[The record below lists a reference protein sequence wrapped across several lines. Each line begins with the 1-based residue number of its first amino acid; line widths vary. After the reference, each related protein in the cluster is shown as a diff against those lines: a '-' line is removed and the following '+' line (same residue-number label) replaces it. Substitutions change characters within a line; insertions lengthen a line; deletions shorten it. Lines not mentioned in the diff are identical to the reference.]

1 MDSTFFRRG
10 RLGGMHE
17 DYICNFVES
26 SVFACVVGGI
36 DLSMSVSVITEDV
49 KLIKVGNIFL
59 LICSSKLIEVVCL
72 YS

>member
-1 MDSTFFRRG
+1 
-10 RLGGMHE
+10 MHE